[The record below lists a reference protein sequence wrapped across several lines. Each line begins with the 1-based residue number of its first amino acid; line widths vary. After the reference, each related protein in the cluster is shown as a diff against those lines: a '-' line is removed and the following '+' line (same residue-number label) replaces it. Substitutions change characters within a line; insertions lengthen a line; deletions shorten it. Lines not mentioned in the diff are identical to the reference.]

1 MSNIVLTKRMI
12 KNEAG
17 FTLIELMIASLMS
30 LVILG
35 LLAHVFRSQQ
45 KEFDTHTEL
54 NTMQANGRGATEFIA
69 RSVQNAGFNVKRG
82 TRFLSA
88 SDHSITAVYDSD
100 NDAVIQNNEVI
111 TYTIANTWDGT
122 INDDF
127 SFVSYFDVDGDGTID
142 STENPLI
149 DVEMTASG
157 PPFNLYKVTPDA
169 TGTGIERN
177 LIAKNIDNMI
187 IKYYDRDANL
197 LPIMN
202 DTDDDGVGD
211 VAFDADN
218 DGNPDS
224 GNWTFQI
231 PMAEL
236 NDIRKVEIEILARS
250 RNPSP
255 REVTSSGNYVPGSLA
270 AVTSGS
276 TAYSDTF
283 SRDDF
288 TAQMAPRNLVMA
300 PWGNIDIVAT
310 PATVDCPTPGAVTA
324 TLLDKNG
331 QAVPATQL
339 AFTATGTG
347 ITLGSPTANT
357 DSNGDRTTTVVFDYA
372 SPFLTSTVSASAQV
386 IDITGESRPVYNAT
400 PIGFTFGG
408 GNFNEPFDGSQT
420 IAWDDLVTG
429 TGFEIPPGQEYF
441 TSSLP
446 GPGVLVGSVN
456 GCAPWQDYIVQTNV
470 SHTGTFN
477 NDDYYGVILRH
488 QDQDNYYW
496 ARMRYLSFSPGFYL
510 LEVGRTVAGTESVM
524 ASIDILSELALQT
537 PSETYTTPGTY
548 TLKAQVQGTE
558 IKAKFWK
565 PADPTDPGADEPL
578 TWQVTGNHSSF
589 TSGKFGVIAK
599 DDIFQFDDL
608 SLENAPPIL

>member
-1 MSNIVLTKRMI
+1 MSNIVFTTRMK

-17 FTLIELMIASLMS
+17 FTLLELMIASLMS

-100 NDAVIQNNEVI
+100 NDTIIQNNEVI

-122 INDDF
+122 INDNF
-127 SFVSYFDVDGDGTID
+127 SFVSYFDVDGDGAIE

-149 DVEMTASG
+149 NVEMTASG

-197 LPIMN
+197 LPVMN
-202 DTDDDGVGD
+202 DTDDDGIGD
-211 VAFDADN
+211 IAFDADN

-231 PMAEL
+231 PIAEL

-255 REVTSSGNYVPGSLA
+255 REVTSSGNYAPGSLA

-276 TAYSDTF
+276 TAYSDLF

-310 PATVDCPTPGAVTA
+310 PATVNCPTPGTVTA

-331 QAVPATQL
+331 QAVPATEL

-357 DSNGDRTTTVVFDYA
+357 DSNGDRTTTVVFDY
-372 SPFLTSTVSASAQV
+372 STPFLTSTVSASAQV

-400 PIGFTFGG
+400 PVGFTFGG

-420 IAWDDLVTG
+420 IAWDDLVLG

-470 SHTGTFN
+470 SNPTGTFT
-477 NDDYYGVILRH
+477 DDQESYGIILRH
-488 QDQDNYYW
+488 QDQDNYNW
-496 ARMRYLSFSPGFYL
+496 ARVKYFAFGSGTYVV
-510 LEVGRTVAGTESVM
+510 EVGRTIAGTDTPYASVPI
-524 ASIDILSELALQT
+524 SISPYDNTE
-537 PSETYTTPGTY
+537 PY

-558 IKAKFWK
+558 IKAKFWWN
-565 PADPTDPGADEPL
+565 DPGTPGTDEPT
-578 TWQVTGNHSSF
+578 TWQVTGTNNDF
-589 TSGKFGVIAK
+589 TSGKFGVITTN
-599 DDIFQFDDL
+599 DTFQFDDL
-608 SLENAPPIL
+608 SLENAPPTL